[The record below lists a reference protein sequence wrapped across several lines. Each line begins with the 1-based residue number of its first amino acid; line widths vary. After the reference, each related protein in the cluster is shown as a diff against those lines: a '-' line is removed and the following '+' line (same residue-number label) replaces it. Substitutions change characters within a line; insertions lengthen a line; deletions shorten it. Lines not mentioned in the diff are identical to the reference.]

1 MGFREGRYLAPCLGL
16 IGGALGELRECTEM
30 AEYGDGGL
38 ILWDG
43 ESRGTLDMIDKLRR
57 LGKPVEMKW
66 AICIELEG
74 DCSDLVAPKVE
85 NLPCVVRED

>member
-1 MGFREGRYLAPCLGL
+1 MFRADWGRFGRAAGMYGNA
-16 IGGALGELRECTEM
+16 EM

-43 ESRGTLDMIDKLRR
+43 ESRGTIDMIDKLRR